1 MKNGYIK
8 IHRTLLEWEWFDSA
22 EMVKVFIYLLLS
34 ANFEDR
40 KWQGTVIR
48 RGQLLTTRETL
59 ANAVGLSVQKLRTCI
74 AKLEQTGEITRKSTK
89 RFSIITISNYDRYQA
104 VEGTSPTNN
113 QPTDNPQSTHPEETS
128 HVRATTIDGSV
139 IYNNINNNNPYSKFF
154 SQPEEKE
161 KEKEREAYKR
171 EKVPAKIGGW
181 RFISSMLR
189 TALGNDPEAIAE
201 YKKECIRLELEAV
214 ASDTPMTPESKEAF
228 LNKWCE
234 HTPGSE
240 KIRAEFEPTFNVAER
255 AKQFM
260 AWWVRNRSG
269 MATAEEKRMERLNVN
284 DKWK

>member
-22 EMVKVFIYLLLS
+22 EMVKVFLYLLLS

-48 RGQLLTTRETL
+48 RGQLVTTREAL

-89 RFSIITISNYDRYQA
+89 RFSVITISNYDRYQV
-104 VEGTSPTNN
+104 VEDTSPTNN

-128 HVRATTIDGSV
+128 HVRATTIEGSI
-139 IYNNINNNNPYSKFF
+139 IYNNINNKSPYSRLFP
-154 SQPEEKE
+154 QLEEQE
-161 KEKEREAYKR
+161 KEKERETYKR

-189 TALGNDPEAIAE
+189 AALGNDPEAIAE

-260 AWWVRNRSG
+260 AWWARNRSG
-269 MATAEEKRMERLNVN
+269 MATAEDKRKERLNVN

>member
-22 EMVKVFIYLLLS
+22 EMVKVFLYLLLS
-34 ANFEDR
+34 ANYEER
-40 KWQGTVIR
+40 NWRGMTIK
-48 RGQLLTTRETL
+48 RGQLVTSWESLSRATR
-59 ANAVGLSVQKLRTCI
+59 LSVRTLRTCI
-74 AKLEQTGEITRKSTK
+74 GRLENDKAIIRKTTSQ
-89 RFSIITISNYDRYQA
+89 FSIITICNYDRYQSSDLSERQA
-104 VEGTSPTNN
+104 SDKQNDKQTTNG
-113 QPTDNPQSTHPEETS
+113 EETS
-128 HVRATTIDGSV
+128 HVRATSIEGSI
-139 IYNNINNNNPYSKFF
+139 IYNNINNKSPYSRLFP
-154 SQPEEKE
+154 QLEEQE

-189 TALGNDPEAIAE
+189 AALGNDPEAIAE

-260 AWWVRNRSG
+260 AWWARNRSG
-269 MATAEEKRMERLNVN
+269 MATAEDKRKERLNVN

>member
-1 MKNGYIK
+1 MNKGYIK
-8 IHRTLLEWEWFDSA
+8 IPLNLLD
-22 EMVKVFIYLLLS
+22 
-34 ANFEDR
+34 
-40 KWQGTVIR
+40 QGWKD
-48 RGQLLTTRETL
+48 RETL
-59 ANAVGLSVQKLRTCI
+59 FFLHLLLKARREDGEWRGQRIPKGSFVTTLPELSESTGLPVITVRRYLQKLVMSR
-74 AKLEQTGEITRKSTK
+74 QVSRQVSSQH
-89 RFSIITISNYDRYQA
+89 SIITICNYASYNGYEQ
-104 VEGTSPTNN
+104 VSE
-113 QPTDNPQSTHPEETS
+113 QSTEQASEQIGASPS
-128 HVRATTIDGSV
+128 HVRATTIEGSI
-139 IYNNINNNNPYSKFF
+139 IYNNINNKSPYSRLFP
-154 SQPEEKE
+154 QLEEQE

-189 TALGNDPEAIAE
+189 AALGNDPEAIAE
-201 YKKECIRLELEAV
+201 YKKECIRLELESV

-260 AWWVRNRSG
+260 AWWARNRSG
-269 MATAEEKRMERLNVN
+269 MATAEDKRKERLNVN